1 MKTIRRICLLL
12 ALVALLA
19 VTAYAQQGNLKI
31 SNATATAGQTVYL
44 TLELTQ
50 SIQGNVVSV
59 KYDYNSTLLEFQ
71 EDSSSWVRSSMLSD
85 FDKTHSTGVWSVK
98 DAIDLKGGLC
108 ILAFKVREDADFTKE
123 YVSCE
128 VNIKNGNKTVN
139 EEPLT
144 ATAVIT
150 MDCAHSYGSWKDAGN
165 AGHTR
170 TCTLCKQDNTQSHT
184 WDQGKELQTKDPG
197 KVEMLYTCTVCGG
210 TKTVTQNKEQEILPT
225 FSKPTDEDET
235 KPTPKPTQPQGP
247 LTPTVKPGEIPELT
261 DPPHGKPTESTAGH
275 DHETDLSK
283 STVPSHNHDHD
294 PVTQP
299 QNEANPV
306 LTGAV
311 IAVAVTALVTAAV
324 LVVKKNS
331 R

>member
-1 MKTIRRICLLL
+1 MKLIQKICIF
-12 ALVALLA
+12 AALA
-19 VTAYAQQGNLKI
+19 VAFALSVSAQQDILKV
-31 SNATATAGQTVYL
+31 SNATAKKGETIYL

-50 SIQGNVVSV
+50 PVEGNTVAV
-59 KYDYNSTLLEFQ
+59 KYSYDSKLLKPVVESC
-71 EDSSSWVRSSMLSD
+71 EWVPQGFMEN
-85 FDKTHSTGVWSVK
+85 FDKANPTGVWSVK

-123 YVSCE
+123 YVTCE

-139 EEPLT
+139 KEPLT

-165 AGHTR
+165 AGHIR

-184 WDQGKELQTKDPG
+184 WDQGKESQSKEPG
-197 KVEMLYTCTVCGG
+197 KVEMLYTCTACGG
-210 TKTVTQNKEQEILPT
+210 TKTVTQNKEQEIFPT

-235 KPTPKPTQPQGP
+235 KPAPKPTQPQGP

-261 DPPHGKPTESTAGH
+261 NPKHENPADTTDGH
-275 DHETDLSK
+275 DHGDDPTK

-311 IAVAVTALVTAAV
+311 IAVVTVAMIAAAV
-324 LVVKKNS
+324 IVVKKK